1 MHSPEAPAN
10 KKLIY
15 TTTDGILAANF
26 AGAAPRGEGA
36 EMLKGGAMV
45 DATIIHAAPSTKN
58 QAQARDPEMHQ
69 TKKGNQWF
77 FGMKVHVGADVHTGV
92 AHTVSVTPAHAADIS
107 QLPNLLREDDR
118 MVLGD
123 AGYVN
128 DTYKRAARQAGV
140 VWGVALKA
148 RPKRR
153 LGAAQKRRNRRMSSI
168 RSRVEHLFRVMERQF
183 GYTKTRYRVLAQN
196 AAQAFIL
203 MGLTNLYLKRH
214 ALMT

>member
-1 MHSPEAPAN
+1 
-10 KKLIY
+10 
-15 TTTDGILAANF
+15 
-26 AGAAPRGEGA
+26 
-36 EMLKGGAMV
+36 MV
-45 DATIIHAAPSTKN
+45 DATIIHAAPSTKK
-58 QAQARDPEMHQ
+58 QAKTRDPEIHQ

-92 AHTVSVTPAHAADIS
+92 AHTVSVTPAHASDIS

-118 MVLGD
+118 LILGD

-153 LGAAQKRRNRRMSSI
+153 LGSAQKHRNRKLSSL
-168 RSRVEHLFRVMERQF
+168 RSRVEHLFRVMKRQF
-183 GYTKTRYRVLAQN
+183 GYTKTRYRGLAKN
-196 AAQAFIL
+196 AAQVFTLI
-203 MGLTNLYLKRH
+203 GLTHLYLKRY